1 LAFRRVGKPN
11 IVKITAHIGTSGWQY
26 GDWRGTFY
34 PEKEP
39 TAIWL
44 ELYARSFCTVEVNNT
59 FYRLPPRSTFEDW
72 RARTPSGFE
81 LAIKA
86 SRYLTH
92 LRRLR
97 DPQEPVDRLLA
108 RVTALGP
115 RTGPLLLQLPPN
127 LRIDV
132 PLLECTLDAIGS
144 RMKTA
149 VEFRHRSW
157 FTDEVLD
164 ILDRAGAALV
174 LADRPRA
181 RIEPTVTGGW
191 SYLRFHQGTQTG
203 SHYPRSKLRRWADV
217 IAGLEARDIYVY
229 FNNDQGAAAPRDAS
243 ALAGLLS
250 SRGLSVPTPAGE
262 AIGTE

>member
-1 LAFRRVGKPN
+1 M
-11 IVKITAHIGTSGWQY
+11 KITAYVGTSGWQY
-26 GDWRGTFY
+26 RDWRGNFY

-39 TAIWL
+39 AATWL
-44 ELYARSFCTVEVNNT
+44 ELYARAFCTVEVNNT
-59 FYRLPPRSTFEDW
+59 FYRLPPRSTFENW

-92 LRRLR
+92 VRRLR
-97 DPQEPVDRLLA
+97 DPREPVDRLLS
-108 RVTALGP
+108 RVAALGP
-115 RTGPLLLQLPPN
+115 RTGPLLLQLPPT

-132 PLLECTLDAIGS
+132 PLLQSTLEAIGT

-164 ILDRAGAALV
+164 VLDRAGAALV

-181 RIEPTVTGGW
+181 RVRPVVTGRW
-191 SYLRFHQGTQTG
+191 SYVRFHRGTETG
-203 SHYPRSKLRRWADV
+203 SRYRRSKLRRWADV
-217 IAGLEARDIYVY
+217 IAGLEARDVYVY
-229 FNNDQGAAAPRDAS
+229 FNNDQGGAAPRDAATFV
-243 ALAGLLS
+243 ALLEA
-250 SRGLSVPTPAGE
+250 RGLSVPAPAEE
-262 AIGTE
+262 AT

>member
-1 LAFRRVGKPN
+1 M
-11 IVKITAHIGTSGWQY
+11 KITAYVGTSGWQY
-26 GDWRGTFY
+26 RDWRGNFY

-39 TAIWL
+39 AATWL
-44 ELYARSFCTVEVNNT
+44 ELYARAFCTVEVNNT
-59 FYRLPPRSTFEDW
+59 FYRLPPRSTFENW

-92 LRRLR
+92 VRRLR
-97 DPQEPVDRLLA
+97 DPREPVDRLLS
-108 RVTALGP
+108 RVAALGP
-115 RTGPLLLQLPPN
+115 RTGPLLLQLPPT

-132 PLLECTLDAIGS
+132 PLLQSTLEAIGT

-164 ILDRAGAALV
+164 VLDRAGAALV

-181 RIEPTVTGGW
+181 RVRPVVTGRW
-191 SYLRFHQGTQTG
+191 SYVRFHRGTETG
-203 SHYPRSKLRRWADV
+203 SRYRRSKLRRWADV
-217 IAGLEARDIYVY
+217 IAGLEARDVYVY
-229 FNNDQGAAAPRDAS
+229 FNNDQGSAAPRDA
-243 ALAGLLS
+243 ATFVGLLEA
-250 SRGLSVPTPAGE
+250 RGLSVPAPAEE
-262 AIGTE
+262 AT